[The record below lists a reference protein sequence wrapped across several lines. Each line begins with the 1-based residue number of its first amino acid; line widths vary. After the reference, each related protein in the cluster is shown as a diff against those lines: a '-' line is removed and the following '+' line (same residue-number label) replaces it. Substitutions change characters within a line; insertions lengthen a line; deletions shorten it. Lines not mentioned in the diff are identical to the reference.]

1 MDDPAVRTA
10 QAAVEYVRSEL
21 GAALSQIPDSTQLE
35 WRSRAQRNFQSR
47 LDELEHAVRGAMAV
61 LDLTREQLA
70 AGPSR
75 SSGTHIGGPRALAWR

>member
-1 MDDPAVRTA
+1 MDDSALRTA
-10 QAAVEYVRSEL
+10 QATVEYVRSEL

-47 LDELEHAVRGAMAV
+47 LDELEHAVRDAMAV

-70 AGPSR
+70 AGRSR
-75 SSGTHIGGPRALAWR
+75 SSTAHIGGSRMPVWR